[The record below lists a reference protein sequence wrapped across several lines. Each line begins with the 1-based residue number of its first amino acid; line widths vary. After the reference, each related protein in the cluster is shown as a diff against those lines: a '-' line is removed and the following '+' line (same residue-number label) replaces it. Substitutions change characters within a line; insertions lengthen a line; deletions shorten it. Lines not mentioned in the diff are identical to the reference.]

1 MVAVIGDIHGCY
13 NTLKLLFEEI
23 KTRFPGVRI
32 YSVGDLVDRG
42 KFSFEVV
49 SFIKENEI
57 AFTAGNHDLM
67 FYYFFTKPS
76 HPIAK
81 AWIYNGSETTMDSYG
96 DHMDI
101 VRDHLAFIIKAP
113 LFLDLKDCFISHAG
127 ISRYYKKIF
136 KTDIL
141 NSPAEL
147 TDLLN
152 DELNSQRG
160 VLWNRDILLNLGKL
174 QIVGH
179 TIQQDVNYDEKSN
192 ALYIDT
198 SAFMGNKLSA
208 VVVEQNKLIDTISV
222 ETRKEDLTKQYI

>member
-1 MVAVIGDIHGCY
+1 
-13 NTLKLLFEEI
+13 
-23 KTRFPGVRI
+23 
-32 YSVGDLVDRG
+32 VDRG
-42 KFSFEVV
+42 QFSYEVV

-101 VRDHLAFIIKAP
+101 VRDHLAFIIKSP

-160 VLWNRDILLNLGKL
+160 VIWNRDMLLNLGKL

-208 VVVEQNKLIDTISV
+208 VVVEQNKLIDTISI

>member
-23 KTRFPGVRI
+23 KTRFPGVPI

-49 SFIKENEI
+49 EFIKENEI
-57 AFTAGNHDLM
+57 VFTAGNHDLM

-81 AWIYNGSETTMDSYG
+81 AWIYNGSETTMDSYS

-101 VRDHLAFIIKAP
+101 VRDHLSFIIKAP
-113 LFLDLKDCFISHAG
+113 LFLDLEDCFISHAG
-127 ISRYYKKIF
+127 ISSYYKKIF

-141 NSPAEL
+141 NTPAEL

-152 DELNSQRG
+152 DELNSQHG
-160 VLWNRDILLNLGKL
+160 IIWNRDVLLNLGKL

-198 SAFMGNKLSA
+198 SAFTGNKLSA
-208 VVVEQNKLIDTISV
+208 VVVEQNKLIDTISI
-222 ETRKEDLTKQYI
+222 ETRKEDLTEQYK

>member
-23 KTRFPGVRI
+23 NTRFPGVPI

-49 SFIKENEI
+49 EFIKEKKI
-57 AFTAGNHDLM
+57 VFTAGNHDLM
-67 FYYFFTKPS
+67 FYYFFIKPS

-81 AWIYNGSETTMDSYG
+81 AWIYNGSETTMDSYS

-101 VRDHLAFIIKAP
+101 VRDHLSFIIKAP
-113 LFLDLKDCFISHAG
+113 LFLDLEDCFISHAG
-127 ISRYYKKIF
+127 ISSYYKKIF

-141 NSPAEL
+141 NTPAEL
-147 TDLLN
+147 NELLN
-152 DELNSQRG
+152 DELNSQHG
-160 VLWNRDILLNLGKL
+160 IIWNRDMLLNLGKL

-179 TIQQDVNYDEKSN
+179 TIQHDVKYDEKSK

-198 SAFMGNKLSA
+198 SAFTGNKLSA
-208 VVVEQNKLIDTISV
+208 VVVEQNKLIDTISI
-222 ETRKEDLTKQYI
+222 ETRKEDLKK

>member
-49 SFIKENEI
+49 EFIKENEI
-57 AFTAGNHDLM
+57 VFTAGNHDLM

-136 KTDIL
+136 KADIL

-160 VLWNRDILLNLGKL
+160 VIWNRDMLLNLGKL

>member
-198 SAFMGNKLSA
+198 SAFTGNKLTA
-208 VVVEQNKLIDTISV
+208 VIIDDNKLVDSISINTLSIDIA
-222 ETRKEDLTKQYI
+222 

>member
-23 KTRFPGVRI
+23 KTRFPGVPI

-49 SFIKENEI
+49 EFIKENEI
-57 AFTAGNHDLM
+57 VFTAGNHDLM

-81 AWIYNGSETTMDSYG
+81 AWIYNGSETTMDSYS

-101 VRDHLAFIIKAP
+101 VRDHLAVIIKAP
-113 LFLDLKDCFISHAG
+113 LFLDLEDCFISHAG
-127 ISRYYKKIF
+127 ISSYYKKIF

-141 NSPAEL
+141 NTPADL
-147 TDLLN
+147 TDVLN
-152 DELNSQRG
+152 DDLNSQHG
-160 VLWNRDILLNLGKL
+160 VLWNRDLLLNLGKL

-198 SAFMGNKLSA
+198 SAFSGKKLSA
-208 VVVEQNKLIDTISV
+208 VIVEQNKLIDTISID
-222 ETRKEDLTKQYI
+222 TRKEDLNEQYI

>member
-1 MVAVIGDIHGCY
+1 MVAVIGDAHGCY
-13 NTLKLLFEEI
+13 NTLKILFEEI
-23 KTRFPGVRI
+23 KNGFPNIPI

-49 SFIKENEI
+49 EFIKENKI
-57 AFTAGNHDLM
+57 VFTAGNHDLM

-81 AWIYNGSETTMDSYG
+81 AWIYNGSETTMDSYS

-101 VRDHLAFIIKAP
+101 VRDHLAVIIKAP
-113 LFLDLKDCFISHAG
+113 LFLDLEDCFISHAG
-127 ISRYYKKIF
+127 ISSYYKKIF

-141 NSPAEL
+141 NTPADL
-147 TDLLN
+147 TDVLN
-152 DELNSQRG
+152 DDLNSQHG
-160 VLWNRDILLNLGKL
+160 VLWNRDVLLNLGKL

-198 SAFMGNKLSA
+198 SAFSGKKLSA
-208 VVVEQNKLIDTISV
+208 VIVEQNKLIDTISID
-222 ETRKEDLTKQYI
+222 TRKEDLNEQYI

>member
-23 KTRFPGVRI
+23 KTRFPGVPI

-49 SFIKENEI
+49 EFIKENEI
-57 AFTAGNHDLM
+57 VFTAGNHDLM

-81 AWIYNGSETTMDSYG
+81 AWIYNGSETTMDSYS

-101 VRDHLAFIIKAP
+101 VRDHLAVINKAP
-113 LFLDLKDCFISHAG
+113 LFLDLEDCFISHAG
-127 ISRYYKKIF
+127 ISSYYKKIF

-141 NSPAEL
+141 NTPTDL
-147 TDLLN
+147 TDVLN
-152 DELNSQRG
+152 DDLNSQHG
-160 VLWNRDILLNLGKL
+160 VLWNRDVLLNLGKL

-198 SAFMGNKLSA
+198 SAFSGKKLSA
-208 VVVEQNKLIDTISV
+208 VIVEQNKLIDTISI
-222 ETRKEDLTKQYI
+222 ETRKEDLNEQYI